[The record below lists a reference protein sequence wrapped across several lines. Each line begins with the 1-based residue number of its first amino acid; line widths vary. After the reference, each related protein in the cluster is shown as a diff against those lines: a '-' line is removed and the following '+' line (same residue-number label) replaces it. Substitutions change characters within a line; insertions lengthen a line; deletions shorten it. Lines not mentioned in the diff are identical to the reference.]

1 MAKLNHLAIVV
12 NNVDNALTFWR
23 DALGLQVRQA
33 ERNEGE
39 EVDLAFLP
47 AGDADIELISPINDT
62 SGVAKFLSK
71 HGPGL
76 HHVCIEVEDIRATI
90 QRMKEHKVMLLNDTP
105 KVNDEGTQ
113 YCFIHPKSAYGVLVE
128 LYEKA
133 K

>member
-1 MAKLNHLAIVV
+1 MAKLNHLAIIV
-12 NNVDNALTFWR
+12 NNVDNALNFWR

-47 AGDADIELISPINDT
+47 AGDADIELISPINET
-62 SGVAKFLSK
+62 SGVAKFLTK

>member
-12 NNVDNALTFWR
+12 NNVDNALNFWR

-33 ERNEGE
+33 GRNEGE
-39 EVDLAFLP
+39 EVDLAFL
-47 AGDADIELISPINDT
+47 AVDGGDIELIAPINET
-62 SGVAKFLSK
+62 SSVAKFLAK
-71 HGPGL
+71 NGPGL
-76 HHVCIEVEDIRATI
+76 HHVCIEVEDIRAAM
-90 QRMKEHKVMLLNDTP
+90 QRMKERKVMLLNDTP

>member
-12 NNVDNALTFWR
+12 NNVDNALNFWR

-47 AGDADIELISPINDT
+47 VGDGDIELIAPINET
-62 SGVAKFLSK
+62 SGVAKFLAK
-71 HGPGL
+71 NGPGV
-76 HHVCIEVEDIRATI
+76 HHVCIEVEDIRATM
-90 QRMKEHKVMLLNDTP
+90 QRMKERKVMLLNDTP
-105 KVNDEGTQ
+105 KVNDEGTK

>member
-12 NNVDNALTFWR
+12 NNVDNALNFWR

-47 AGDADIELISPINDT
+47 AGDADIELISPINET
-62 SGVAKFLSK
+62 SGVAKFLAK